1 MPTAAIASKSERHEA
16 SVQMEVDGLGA
27 TKMPS
32 KRGACARM
40 DGAKQARSIACRYG
54 TALLGLSE
62 SGLQGRLLLSRARD
76 VVMQCRSDRPVIP
89 ARHFTRD
96 LLRAQIHT
104 KKGVTV
110 TVNTANYLKGV
121 ITQPDDPDAPTA
133 RQTLWQ
139 LHIYVTESGDIA
151 RRATTG
157 HHTDTGS
164 ARSSRNRKTG
174 IAVDARSHSAFL
186 RLHGPQSLASICL
199 ASSTAF
205 LSS

>member
-62 SGLQGRLLLSRARD
+62 SGLQGRLLLSRAHAD
-76 VVMQCRSDRPVIP
+76 VVMQC
-89 ARHFTRD
+89 RHFTRD
-96 LLRAQIHT
+96 LLRARIH
-104 KKGVTV
+104 KKRGVTV